1 MHGAGSPWPVV
12 RSRDTPAGEGG
23 SRPRRIRPYP
33 DPLRHDHP
41 GGVRFK
47 PIRAPGEDQGH
58 DGRRLPGGRSMR
70 QPAATRSRYGSSRA
84 GHATRGRNGRPQPGE
99 KPGGT
104 PCPQIGRGGV
114 AGSWERVMGASGVTG
129 GVVAASLRVTPLRM
143 ARRHSRRCRAYAV
156 RHARPHP
163 CRGRRGSTWQRE
175 QGVGVLLTAVRSTS
189 PIGGLSIS
197 TTGDPQDPHARRAA
211 LPGGPPIASILV
223 SVLVLVACQK
233 SSHMV

>member
-1 MHGAGSPWPVV
+1 MSRGGSALASRQIRGYSGGGKEVPVPAASGHIPIPSVTTTPEACASNQSERPVRTRVTTDAGCPVV
-12 RSRDTPAGEGG
+12 GLCANL
-23 SRPRRIRPYP
+23 PR
-33 DPLRHDHP
+33 
-41 GGVRFK
+41 
-47 PIRAPGEDQGH
+47 
-58 DGRRLPGGRSMR
+58 
-70 QPAATRSRYGSSRA
+70 PAAVTAVVGPAMPHAGGTA
-84 GHATRGRNGRPQPGE
+84 GHSQG

-104 PCPQIGRGGV
+104 PCPQIGRRGV
-114 AGSWERVMGASGVTG
+114 AGSWERVMCASGVTG